1 MSPSIKANV
10 DVIEGEPGDLTKD
23 LVLNAGPLVLN
34 FNQGVRDLN
43 VCLFWKRAVRDD

>member
-10 DVIEGEPGDLTKD
+10 DVIEGEPGDLTKN
-23 LVLNAGPLVLN
+23 LTKVLN

-43 VCLFWKRAVRDD
+43 VCLFLKRAVRDD